1 MHNISN
7 TVLNILEALRR
18 PREGEKGRVFLPKF
32 FAILGSIFFVACL
45 IPAIITFL
53 LDQPL
58 WIPILFAAL
67 SLPGASLLLAFINCR
82 ITYDD
87 DSFTAG
93 SIFGIKREFTY
104 DQVTAIREN
113 THESYIYVGKRRILV
128 DEFSIGG
135 KDFIK
140 QVKIRYSATHSR
152 KMLPRKQKRD
162 LFNGNIREAEHALLA
177 YIIVALM
184 LIGLLI
190 FIVVYVYGMPD
201 TENNTIKQTV
211 SFASISEEKDKIIL
225 MTTDGQK
232 QVIRFVDEAFHSE
245 DIRAICDG
253 KTLVTTY
260 CVKVVPDVGEAYYAV
275 KAIAHGDAY
284 LLSFTETKRLHI
296 EEYKPLIAFGGG
308 MCVAWVAYVVAS
320 VIVGRNIQKFPK
332 WIARFFFNKK
342 YIKY

>member
-1 MHNISN
+1 MNIGN
-7 TVLNILEALRR
+7 VVLNTLETLRR
-18 PREGEKGRVFLPKF
+18 PREGEKGRVYLPEF
-32 FAILGSIFFVACL
+32 FAILGSIFFLAGL
-45 IPAIITFL
+45 IPAIITFIFGKSL
-53 LDQPL
+53 G
-58 WIPILFAAL
+58 IPITLAGF
-67 SLPGASLLLAFINCR
+67 SLLGATMVIAFINCR
-82 ITYDD
+82 ISYDD
-87 DSFTAG
+87 DGFTAG
-93 SIFGIKREFTY
+93 SFFGIKREFTY

-113 THESYIYVGKRRILV
+113 TRESYIYVGKRRILV

-135 KDFIK
+135 EDFIK
-140 QVKIRYSATHSR
+140 QVKIRYSTTHSR

-225 MTTDGQK
+225 TTTKGQE
-232 QVIRFVDEAFHSE
+232 QVIRFVDAAFRSE

-260 CVKVVPDVGEAYYAV
+260 CVKVVPDVGEAFYAV
-275 KAIAHGDAY
+275 KAIALEDAY
-284 LLSFTETKRLHI
+284 LLSFAETKRLHI
-296 EEYKPLIAFGGG
+296 EEYKPLIAFGVGS
-308 MCVAWVAYVVAS
+308 CLFWVAYVIAS

-342 YIKY
+342 YIKH